1 MNAKRFHGAAL
12 FAVIAGAGLLMSSAP
27 VSADAVSDFYKK
39 SRVKLIIG
47 FPPGGGFNRG
57 GRVVARHIG
66 KYIPGNP
73 KVIAQNMPGGGS
85 LLLMNWLYN
94 KAPKNGTVIGHFH
107 SSAMREAFIGAAGV
121 YFDPRKYYWLGSY
134 LRERAVT
141 FVRADSGIKTI
152 HDVFKKQVIVGATS
166 PRSGGGVYPTILNQ
180 VLGTKFKV
188 VVGYG
193 GTGESTLAMERGELQ
208 GVGSWSWSQLRDRR
222 AKWLKDNF
230 VNVLVSLSVK
240 PHKDLPNVP
249 TPLQLAK
256 TEEDRQVLESIFAWA
271 ELGRPFAS
279 PPGTDPA
286 RGAALRKAFAT
297 MVGKKDFEKDINIAS
312 LEVDPVIGKDA
323 EALLAKLYAYPKP
336 VVDRARAVYSEMR
349 RIKIPTAKKKKL
361 SGLKVATV
369 KGKGR
374 KMRITFKDG
383 SGQTWKFK
391 AREKRLNR
399 KTMINGKKGKA
410 GQLKE
415 GMLCAVTYY
424 NKGGMV
430 YSADCKG

>member
-1 MNAKRFHGAAL
+1 MNYAKSAL
-12 FAVIAGAGLLMSSAP
+12 VAGAVLAASVAGATHNA
-27 VSADAVSDFYKK
+27 SADAVTDFYKK
-39 SRVKLIIG
+39 SRVKVIIG

-85 LLLMNWLYN
+85 LRLMNWLYT
-94 KAPKNGTVIGHFH
+94 KAPKDGTVIGHFH
-107 SSAMREAFIGAAGV
+107 SAAMREAFIGAAGV

-134 LRERAVT
+134 LRERAVL
-141 FVRADSGIKTI
+141 FVRSDTGVKSIK
-152 HDVFKKQVIVGATS
+152 DVFKKQVIVGGTS

-193 GTGESTLAMERGELQ
+193 GTGESTLAMERGELE

-222 AKWLKDNF
+222 PEWLKNNF
-230 VNVLVSLSVK
+230 VKVLIFHSVK

-249 TPLQLAK
+249 TPLDLARTK
-256 TEEDRQVLESIFAWA
+256 EERQVLEAILMWA

-279 PPGTDPA
+279 SPGTDPA
-286 RGAALRKAFAT
+286 RGAVLRKAFAE
-297 MVGKKDFEKDINIAS
+297 MVKQKDFEKDINIAS
-312 LEVDPVIGKDA
+312 LEVDPIVGKDA
-323 EALLAKLYAYPKP
+323 EEMLARLYAYPKP

-349 RIKIPTAKKKKL
+349 KIKIPTAKKKEL
-361 SGLKVATV
+361 GGLKVATV

-374 KMRITFKDG
+374 KMRITFTDG
-383 SGQTWKFK
+383 KGETWKFK
-391 AREKRLNR
+391 AREKRLSR
-399 KTMINGKKGKA
+399 KTKINGKKAKA
-410 GQLKE
+410 GELKA
-415 GMLCAVTYY
+415 GMVCSVTYY

-430 YSADCKG
+430 YSANCKG